1 MAVDAKSNYS
11 VDELLTVTAARALAG
26 KNVVFAGIGLPT
38 LAVSLAQE
46 TSSPNIEVIY
56 ESGVC
61 GAHPAAL
68 PATIADSV
76 LITGSEAVLNLAAL
90 FGYVLQGERIDVGFL
105 GAAQIDKFGNLNSSV
120 IGDWHNPKKRL
131 PGSGGAHEVVAN
143 ARETFVIM
151 RRHTKRSF
159 VTECDF
165 ITSASPDRAIAAG
178 ARSTAKG
185 VTRVFT
191 QFGVLGREK
200 VGEELVLTGIFDGVE
215 VNQVIAETGWDLK
228 VSSDL
233 EILPSPSTAE
243 LELLRT
249 EIDPS
254 GMYLRPDA

>member
-1 MAVDAKSNYS
+1 METQTNFSI
-11 VDELLTVTAARALAG
+11 DELLTVTAARALAG

-46 TSSPNIEVIY
+46 TTSPNIEVIY

-61 GAHPAAL
+61 GAHPSAL

-131 PGSGGAHEVVAN
+131 PGSGGAHEVLAN

-165 ITSASPDRAIAAG
+165 ITSASPDRAIAEG
-178 ARSTAKG
+178 ARSNAKG

-191 QFGVLGREK
+191 QFGVLAREN
-200 VGEELVLTGIFDGVE
+200 VGEELILTGIHAGVDVAE
-215 VNQVIAETGWDLK
+215 VIAETGWDLK
-228 VSSDL
+228 VSPNL
-233 EILPSPSTAE
+233 EILPVPTQAE
-243 LELLRT
+243 LELLRN
-249 EIDPS
+249 EIDPN
-254 GMYLRPDA
+254 GMYLRP